1 MKTRLFLSLL
11 LSIVCSMAFAQKT
24 LEVEERS
31 QANDV
36 YSSDGD
42 EAAIIIKCNQTIPL
56 QFSSSMDKS
65 ADPFRTELQGSD
77 SVYYIAFPTGN
88 RYRGRE
94 ISILSPGYNI
104 VTIPLE
110 LNPKQLRSFYLSD
123 PDATVG
129 KGCYVEHRNKAQ
141 EEIKKTNY
149 EQAKDLLLE
158 ACQCSDVDTTENNEN
173 LRTLDTIMNSRAMAD
188 RSFKLLDY
196 QEAATYYEKVMMLNP
211 YDNYASN
218 RFTVCMR
225 NYESEC
231 DVAFKKAEYFYSEK
245 MYDKAKEL
253 YDQVVRRECNNMVI
267 ATDRLNIIQ
276 SAMDA
281 KKYHSRVL
289 TYEYNK
295 DTPIGFSY
303 GKYNMKKTG
312 GFFQMDINNRVF
324 DALRS
329 DCRYGD
335 PKDDPELNMSFG
347 WTIKIVNPVWIY
359 FGPGI
364 TSKLYYG
371 TYLEDHYPG
380 YKDHEMEKIEQ
391 TPNMTDTEYEKELKK
406 LETKTNLAFA
416 VSPVIG
422 ICVKYSY
429 FAIRATYQYR
439 WALKS
444 QLDNYIGKS
453 RLSFGV
459 GVAF

>member
-1 MKTRLFLSLL
+1 
-11 LSIVCSMAFAQKT
+11 
-24 LEVEERS
+24 
-31 QANDV
+31 
-36 YSSDGD
+36 
-42 EAAIIIKCNQTIPL
+42 
-56 QFSSSMDKS
+56 
-65 ADPFRTELQGSD
+65 
-77 SVYYIAFPTGN
+77 
-88 RYRGRE
+88 
-94 ISILSPGYNI
+94 PGYNI

-231 DVAFKKAEYFYSEK
+231 DIAFKKAEYFFREK
-245 MYDKAKEL
+245 MYDKAQEL

-281 KKYHSRVL
+281 KKFHSRVI

-295 DTPIGFSY
+295 DTPLGFSY

-312 GFFQMDINNRVF
+312 GFIQCDLNNRVF

-335 PKDDPELNMSFG
+335 TKDDPEFNMSFG

-359 FGPGI
+359 FGPGF
-364 TSKLYYG
+364 TSKIYYG
-371 TYLEDHYPG
+371 TYLDDNFPG
-380 YKDHEMEKIEQ
+380 YKDHEMEKVEK
-391 TPNMTDTEYEKELKK
+391 TEYMTDDEYERELKK
-406 LETKTNLAFA
+406 LETKSNLAFA

-444 QLDNYIGKS
+444 QLDDYIGKS